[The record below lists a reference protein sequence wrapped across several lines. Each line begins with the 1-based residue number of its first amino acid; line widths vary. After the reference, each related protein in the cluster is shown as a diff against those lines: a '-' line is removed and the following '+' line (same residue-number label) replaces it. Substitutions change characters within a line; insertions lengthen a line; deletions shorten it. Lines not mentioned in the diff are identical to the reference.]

1 MPKQKQFTV
10 VAIYVDNE
18 QRYATNSFADSP
30 TTAAIDAIE
39 QARNDNGEPAME
51 LSICAVF
58 RGDIPS
64 QDCRYM
70 SADEGDVYKRP
81 DPVRCRAKHNHRF
94 TVVTDDS
101 VQHVMDRNAVE
112 AESGFY
118 GAVAGVF
125 RGHLNDLSH
134 EIDWDRVNAETE
146 VNKAA

>member
-10 VAIYVDNE
+10 VAVYVDNK
-18 QRYATNSFADSP
+18 QRYAASSFADSP
-30 TTAAIDAIE
+30 SEAAIDAIV
-39 QARNDNGEPAME
+39 QARNDNGEPDMAI
-51 LSICAVF
+51 SICAVF
-58 RGDIPS
+58 RGSRPS

-94 TVVTDDS
+94 TVVTDDE
-101 VQHVMDRNAVE
+101 VHHVMDRNAVE
-112 AESGFY
+112 AENGFY

-134 EIDWDRVNAETE
+134 EIDWDRVNSETK
-146 VNKAA
+146 VVQAA